1 MFASVGYLSG
11 PVQLHHGTADSS
23 VPVEFSEILQTQIQ
37 TVGKPVELYL
47 YEGDNHNISVNF
59 GTAMERSIRFFDI
72 RVKGTEGT

>member
-1 MFASVGYLSG
+1 LGDLSG

-47 YEGDNHNISVNF
+47 YEDDNHNISVSF